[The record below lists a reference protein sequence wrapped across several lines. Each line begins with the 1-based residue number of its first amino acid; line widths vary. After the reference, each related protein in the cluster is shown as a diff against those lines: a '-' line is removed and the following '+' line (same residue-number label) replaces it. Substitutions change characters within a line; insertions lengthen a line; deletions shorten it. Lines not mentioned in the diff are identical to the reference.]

1 MWSKNSRRVLR
12 AATCLPGLEERV
24 ANLKGGR
31 VRYFVREGENVP
43 VVLVH
48 GLGGAA
54 CNWTAL
60 IGSLDV
66 QHRIVV
72 PELPGHG
79 GSDPLAATASLEP
92 FADRVLGV
100 LGREGSAPAIVVGH
114 SLGGLVAL
122 RMARRRPDRVLGVV
136 LAGAAGISSS
146 SRRARLAL
154 AATARV
160 KPGRRAAPFWHPLS
174 RRSRLRRLALGW
186 GVADVAALPPD
197 AAERFLVGP
206 ALHMDTAPASLA
218 MVVDDVRGHLGDI
231 RVPSLVLWGAR
242 DTQVGVADA
251 FDFARRLRAPVRVI
265 ADCGHLLISERPDAC
280 ADAIETFARLHRV
293 RQLDELPL
301 EPEPLGQG
309 R

>member
-1 MWSKNSRRVLR
+1 MWSQNSRRGVR
-12 AATCLPGLEERV
+12 AATGLSGLEERF
-24 ANLKGGR
+24 AQLKGGR
-31 VRYFVREGENVP
+31 VRYFVGAGGDVP

-60 IGSLDV
+60 VGSLGGRY
-66 QHRIVV
+66 RIVV

-92 FADRVLGV
+92 FADRVLG
-100 LGREGSAPAIVVGH
+100 LLEREGLAPAVVVGH

-146 SRRARLAL
+146 SRRARKAL
-154 AATARV
+154 AVTARV
-160 KPGRRAAPFWHPLS
+160 KPGRKVAPFRRPLS
-174 RRSRLRRLALGW
+174 SRSRVRRFALGW
-186 GVADVAALPPD
+186 GVSDVAALSPD
-197 AAERFLVGP
+197 TAERFLVGP

-218 MVVDDVRGHLGDI
+218 MVVDDVREHLGDI
-231 RVPSLVLWGAR
+231 RAPSLVLWGAR

-251 FDFARRLRAPVRVI
+251 FDYARRLRAPVRVI
-265 ADCGHLLISERPDAC
+265 ADCGHLLIGERPDAC
-280 ADAIETFARLHRV
+280 ADAIGTFIERL
-293 RQLDELPL
+293 
-301 EPEPLGQG
+301 
-309 R
+309 